1 MADIE
6 PLIAT
11 IKALDPEN
19 REYFYQSEAQS
30 LFDNS
35 ALSEETK
42 RWLERAREIDYS
54 ARILIKMCL
63 KKAASD
69 ITQDKLDWLE
79 LTDSLDV
86 DLVHT
91 RVLRFVSG
99 KDQKFEDELQKNSRT
114 EEVNTLEGQRERLE
128 VMANLSQTLIQDVET
143 RIKELED

>member
-19 REYFYQSEAQS
+19 REYFYQLEAQS
-30 LFDNS
+30 LLDNS

-69 ITQDKLDWLE
+69 ITQDKRDWLE
-79 LTDSLDV
+79 LADSLDV
-86 DLVHT
+86 GLIHT
-91 RVLRFVSG
+91 RVVRFVSG
-99 KDQKFEDELQKNSRT
+99 KDQQSGDELQKNSRT
-114 EEVNTLEGQRERLE
+114 EEVNTLESQRERLE
-128 VMANLSQTLIQDVET
+128 AIVDLSQMLIQDIET
-143 RIKELED
+143 RIKELKD